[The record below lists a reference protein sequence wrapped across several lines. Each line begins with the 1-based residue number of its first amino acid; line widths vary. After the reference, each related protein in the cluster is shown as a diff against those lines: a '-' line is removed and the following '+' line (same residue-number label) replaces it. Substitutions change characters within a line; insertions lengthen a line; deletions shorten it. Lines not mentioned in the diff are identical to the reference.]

1 MSGMRL
7 QKQTGFTIVEL
18 LIVIVVIGILAAI
31 TIVAFNG
38 VQQRAQTN
46 RTVSAASSWIKILK
60 LYKADTGGWPTG
72 WVCLGD
78 GYLYGESGTDTTG
91 TAQCRYTGTTGY
103 IVQPTFNAKIAP
115 YVTGALPTPAFVTAA
130 NSPTEWRRG
139 LFYAYGGGSGTDV
152 YIDATYP
159 GSPSVCPTIDGLS
172 GNRSVWGGNTRCN
185 YTIGQTTDS

>member
-1 MSGMRL
+1 MSGTRL
-7 QKQTGFTIVEL
+7 QKQHGFTIVEL

-46 RTVSAASSWIKILK
+46 RTVSAFSSWVKILR

-72 WVCLGD
+72 WTCLGE

-91 TAQCRYTGTTGY
+91 TAQCRFTTGTGY
-103 IVQPTFNAKIAP
+103 VMQTSFNNKIAP
-115 YVTGALPTPAFVTAA
+115 YVTGTLPTPTFTTAV
-130 NSPTEWRRG
+130 NSATDWRRG

-152 YIDATYP
+152 YIDAVYP
-159 GSPSVCPTIDGLS
+159 GVQSACPTIDGVT
-172 GNRSVWGGNTRCN
+172 GNRAIWGGNTKCN
-185 YTIGQTTDS
+185 YLIGQTTDS